1 MEEGRSVFKI
11 LTGKPIEKI
20 PLGRPRRRWK
30 DNISMDLKEIG
41 VNMMNGMVLL
51 RIGFIGELL

>member
-1 MEEGRSVFKI
+1 MIK
-11 LTGKPIEKI
+11 K
-20 PLGRPRRRWK
+20 PLGRSSRRWN